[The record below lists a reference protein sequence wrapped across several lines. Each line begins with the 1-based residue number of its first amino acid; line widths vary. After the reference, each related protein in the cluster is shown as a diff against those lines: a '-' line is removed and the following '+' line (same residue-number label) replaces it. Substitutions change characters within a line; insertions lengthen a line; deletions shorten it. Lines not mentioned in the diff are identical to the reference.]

1 MSLRS
6 LTVVGCLFFALVAT
20 SILPTPTADARKRKK
35 RYDIVDTV
43 LYINKRTGEFEQLI
57 KALSRAGLVD
67 ALRGGPFTVFA
78 PTDDAFED
86 LLEDLGVESV
96 DDIPVDDLTNVLL
109 YHVTEGRISYK
120 AWSKQ
125 RELMMLAGG
134 PTHLSRKG
142 YWRLYINNAKV
153 IYWVIPASNGNI
165 YVIDKVL
172 LPKEQPTGS

>member
-6 LTVVGCLFFALVAT
+6 LTVIGCLFFALVTT
-20 SILPTPTADARKRKK
+20 SILPARTADARNGKK

-43 LYINKRTGEFEQLI
+43 LYINKRTGEFDQLI
-57 KALSRAGLVD
+57 KALSRADLVE

-86 LLEDLGVESV
+86 LLEALNLESV
-96 DDIPVDDLTNVLL
+96 DQIPLDTLKTVLL

-125 RELMMLAGG
+125 RELVMLNEL
-134 PTHLSRKG
+134 PTHLSRRG
-142 YWRLYINNAKV
+142 YWRLYINDAKI
-153 IYWVIPASNGNI
+153 IYWVIPTSNGNI

-172 LPKEQPTGS
+172 LPKAEPSES